1 MGPFKTLRS
10 DADSARWRKIVEEC
24 VALKRGGMPGGGG
37 PNRLTAP
44 RAADELEGERDRA
57 REEAADARAA
67 LRARDVALASM
78 EAVSEV

>member
-1 MGPFKTLRS
+1 
-10 DADSARWRKIVEEC
+10 
-24 VALKRGGMPGGGG
+24 
-37 PNRLTAP
+37 
-44 RAADELEGERDRA
+44 LEGERDRA